1 MLKNSLLLAS
11 LISFSFGAADA
22 ATPRSPYVPS
32 GYIQTFDDEFK
43 SLSTISPGP
52 GPYAPGVN
60 WYNGVKQC
68 CVVDTTNGRPAV
80 MYPTAVN
87 GASHSP
93 YAIENGSLAITLSL
107 INNVWY
113 SGVLTS
119 VASNGE
125 GFAQEY
131 GYFEIRA
138 KLPSGAGT
146 WPAFWMLSLNGLTAP
161 RGPGPFGEADIFEEY
176 GGRGPG
182 FMTTYHDW
190 TTGTVPYQ
198 NWSNT
203 SSLTSAFHIWGFL
216 WTPTAMTVYLDGKLM
231 NTTSTPPVMQQPY
244 YLVVD
249 LGLGGGWPTG
259 NTPPTNTM
267 LVDYIRA
274 YQAP

>member
-1 MLKNSLLLAS
+1 MRRNITMLKNGLLLAS
-11 LISFSFGAADA
+11 LIPFSFGAADA

-32 GYIQTFDDEFK
+32 GYIQTFDDELK

-131 GYFEIRA
+131 GYFEIKA
-138 KLPSGAGT
+138 KLPSGAGA

-161 RGPGPFGEADIFEEY
+161 RGPGRSARPTSLRSTVVGD
-176 GGRGPG
+176 PG
-182 FMTTYHDW
+182 
-190 TTGTVPYQ
+190 
-198 NWSNT
+198 S
-203 SSLTSAFHIWGFL
+203 
-216 WTPTAMTVYLDGKLM
+216 
-231 NTTSTPPVMQQPY
+231 
-244 YLVVD
+244 
-249 LGLGGGWPTG
+249 
-259 NTPPTNTM
+259 
-267 LVDYIRA
+267 
-274 YQAP
+274 